1 MNDMTKLIVTVLT
14 SAAGGALLA
23 EGVRRTD
30 SLGSKGTP
38 QGTPQAAPLPPAA
51 TPAPVPVAAP
61 APTQ

>member
-38 QGTPQAAPLPPAA
+38 QAAPLPPAA